1 MLFFFFSK
9 DVLVAISRFF
19 FGLIASTWDHQRW
32 LESGGRDTSQRC
44 SMFKP
49 AKIQE
54 ARQDYRVASCTW
66 SPWNHSE
73 WLGMTFDSFPA
84 TSISRTSSLLLS
96 KQESSGSFELHQL
109 VKDRTNHVWL
119 QHMSPQSA
127 PAITGWIL
135 DFCHNS
141 RCTILSVA
149 SWSSWCDFSDI
160 FISFDLLG
168 EVLQWRSK
176 KPFTKSTAKLGG
188 CEPPPMIPVTT
199 RMTLLLLAWGPSLCH
214 WHPYCSNDVQKPY
227 QTSRPI
233 NKCKYT
239 TNTKYV
245 CRVGTDFIG
254 DFFKEIWLG
263 RLSHGGCFLKDKDGP
278 ILGTFHRQKLRPLR
292 RPPPVPVVTDPPFQP
307 AFWDCYR
314 LGAVPKSSLV
324 CPILLEN

>member
-1 MLFFFFSK
+1 MGVHPKNLRSVFQRFLSKKPSVSANKLEHLDPQGSCRSVRVASLGFLSESQQPGWGLCLRPVDCQAFFFSK

-44 SMFKP
+44 SMFKS

-160 FISFDLLG
+160 FIPFDLLG

-199 RMTLLLLAWGPSLCH
+199 RMTLLLLVWGPSLCH
-214 WHPYCSNDVQKPY
+214 CHPYCSNFCIRKS
-227 QTSRPI
+227 TRNSLMSKNLTRPH
-233 NKCKYT
+233 
-239 TNTKYV
+239 
-245 CRVGTDFIG
+245 D
-254 DFFKEIWLG
+254 L
-263 RLSHGGCFLKDKDGP
+263 
-278 ILGTFHRQKLRPLR
+278 
-292 RPPPVPVVTDPPFQP
+292 
-307 AFWDCYR
+307 
-314 LGAVPKSSLV
+314 
-324 CPILLEN
+324 